1 MAEFQ
6 TISAT
11 IAVAQL
17 AWHTCVFFR
26 NVIDAGVT
34 AKKLYEKTRQL
45 HALLQNI
52 EEALR
57 RRREQSREQ
66 PLLTSEAQIIQN
78 IRASVEASRQV
89 LSKIDKKLKAF
100 NGEEELPLSSRT
112 WAQLQ
117 LTLKQPAISRHE
129 RDLDIQIQALQT
141 SLGALQL

>member
-17 AWHTCVFFR
+17 AWHTCVFFKK
-26 NVIDAGVT
+26 VKDADVT
-34 AKKLYEKTRQL
+34 AKKLYQKTRQL
-45 HALLQNI
+45 HALLRDI
-52 EEALR
+52 DAALR
-57 RRREQSREQ
+57 WRKDQRQKQ
-66 PLLTSEAQIIQN
+66 PLLAGEAQIEQN

-89 LSKIDKKLKAF
+89 LFKIDKKLKPL
-100 NGEEELPLSSRT
+100 NGKEELPLSSKA
-112 WAQLQ
+112 WAQVQ

-129 RDLDIQIQALQT
+129 SDLDIQIQALQT